1 MRHICKLLERKFC
14 FNEAELVK
22 ALDASTQ
29 LDCDSG
35 NPHPTIQTEPL
46 ARNVNVD
53 NGSLPVNAQST
64 GGKEDKSF
72 DSGMNSF

>member
-1 MRHICKLLERKFC
+1 MRHICKLLERKLC
-14 FNEAELVK
+14 FNEAEVVK

-35 NPHPTIQTEPL
+35 NPHQPIQTELL
-46 ARNVNVD
+46 AGHVNVD
-53 NGSLPVNAQST
+53 NGSLSVYAQST
-64 GGKEDKSF
+64 GGKEDENF